1 MKCLERLRLRRIS
14 TETSQFQDPH
24 QFAYRRNRCTEDA
37 IFTLVHLA
45 QKHLD
50 TPKIS
55 GLFKRVQH
63 YPTTYTTPEIESHAC
78 ESIFAQVDLGFSYR
92 QKTVGEDKFILPS
105 QQTVAPLRAV

>member
-1 MKCLERLRLRRIS
+1 MKCLERLLLRRIS

-37 IFTLVHLA
+37 ILTLVHLA

-50 TPKIS
+50 TPKTS
-55 GLFKRVQH
+55 GLFKRVQQLK
-63 YPTTYTTPEIESHAC
+63 EIESHAC

-92 QKTVGEDKFILPS
+92 QKTVGEDKSLLPS